1 MRSGRRGTATILG
14 IGLACAATMLVSGCA
29 TQASDASAPT
39 SEPTSSSSASAT
51 ASSTTKKYSVPFRWS
66 PKTDRKVIY
75 LTFDDGPSQYT
86 PEVLKILTENGATA
100 TFFQIGRNVPRDP
113 AIEKQI
119 IEQGSAIGNH
129 TWDHAALG
137 KLTAEQ
143 QSTQLTKTRDQIG
156 VYQGPCMRAPYG
168 SMNNKTRP
176 TAASLGMTPVLWSL
190 DTFDWQGKPTAAIQ
204 ASLAKASSGDVILMH
219 DGGGNRAPTVA
230 ALRAALPALK
240 QQGYVF
246 EPVPVCVKK

>member
-1 MRSGRRGTATILG
+1 MSSGRSGSATILG
-14 IGLACAATMLVSGCA
+14 IGFACVATLIISGCA
-29 TQASDASAPT
+29 TQTSDAAAPGP
-39 SEPTSSSSASAT
+39 EPTPSVSASAS
-51 ASSTTKKYSVPFRWS
+51 ASPTGKKYSVPFRWS
-66 PKTDRKVIY
+66 PNTDRKVIY

-86 PEVLKILTENGATA
+86 PEVLKILQDNGAKA
-100 TFFQIGRNVPRDP
+100 TFFQIGRNVPREP

-119 IEQGSAIGNH
+119 TEQGSAIGNH

-143 QSTQLTKTRDQIG
+143 QSEQLTRTRDQIG

-176 TAASLGMTPVLWSL
+176 TAASLGMTPVMWSL
-190 DTFDWQGKPTAAIQ
+190 DTFDWQGKSTASIE
-204 ASLAKASSGDVILMH
+204 ASLAKAKSGDVILMH

-230 ALRAALPALK
+230 ALRPALPTLK
-240 QQGYVF
+240 QQGYAF
-246 EPVPVCVKK
+246 EPIPVCVKK

>member
-1 MRSGRRGTATILG
+1 MSSGRRGTAILFAG
-14 IGLACAATMLVSGCA
+14 GFACVATMLVAGCA
-29 TQASDASAPT
+29 TQVSDVAAPT
-39 SEPTSSSSASAT
+39 PEPASSGPAGPSASPT
-51 ASSTTKKYSVPFRWS
+51 HKKYSVPFRWS

-86 PEVLKILTENGATA
+86 PEVLKILQENGARA
-100 TFFQIGRNVPRDP
+100 TFFQIGRNVPSDP
-113 AIEKQI
+113 TIEKQI

-129 TWDHAALG
+129 TWDHSALG

-143 QSTQLTKTRDQIG
+143 QAQQLTSTRDQIG
-156 VYQGPCMRAPYG
+156 AYQGPCMRAPYG

-190 DTFDWQGKPTAAIQ
+190 DTFDWQGKSE
-204 ASLAKASSGDVILMH
+204 ASIEATLAKAKSGDVVLMH

-230 ALRAALPALK
+230 AVRAALPKLK